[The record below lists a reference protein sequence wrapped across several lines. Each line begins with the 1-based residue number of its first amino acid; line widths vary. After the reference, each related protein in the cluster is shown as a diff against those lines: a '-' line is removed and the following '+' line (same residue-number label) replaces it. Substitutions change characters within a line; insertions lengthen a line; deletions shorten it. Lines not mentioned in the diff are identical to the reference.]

1 MLASEFANNTLPEIT
16 GRQFDSGTKSQTI
29 QLDVMLAYPK
39 SSDINYKI
47 MVIATF
53 LRDCLMI
60 KIYLSRYEMGKKR
73 SW

>member
-29 QLDVMLAYPK
+29 QLVVMLAYPK

-53 LRDCLMI
+53 LRDSLMI
-60 KIYLSRYEMGKKR
+60 KIYLSRFEMGKKR